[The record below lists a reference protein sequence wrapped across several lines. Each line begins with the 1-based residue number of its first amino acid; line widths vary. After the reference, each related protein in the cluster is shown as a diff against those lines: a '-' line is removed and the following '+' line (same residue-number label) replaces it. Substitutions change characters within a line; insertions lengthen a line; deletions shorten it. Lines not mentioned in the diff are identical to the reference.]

1 MSPFKARPG
10 QQQIMEYRGG
20 LMGVSAVPGSGKTAT
35 IANLAARLVRESPI
49 STGSVL
55 IVTYQNAAVDAIKT
69 RIRSELGHVHRPAG
83 GYDVRTLHSL
93 SYGIIQAQPALAG
106 TTEEFHVVDDRTR
119 ADLLD
124 KATRLWSEENRS
136 VWEPL
141 AVQGKADWQAEWIE
155 VAHSLAR
162 ALIAT
167 GKNHRLGPEQG
178 LELADTLPAGAVSTL
193 LKAGMEIYRIYQR
206 NLTTIGGLDF
216 DDLVRLALDL
226 ITEHEELAQRLRR
239 EWPIV
244 LEDEAQ
250 DSIPL
255 QEKLLSQ
262 LSGGSDWIRVG
273 DPNQSI
279 MSTFTA
285 ANPRYLRQF
294 LDRDE
299 VETVEMLISG
309 RCARPILELANH
321 LVEWTCA
328 HHPVQAVRE
337 RAFRRQTIRG
347 TEHGDSQENPG
358 DDESGI
364 LFREY
369 NDRDDELRDIA
380 RRAHGFTLSHPER
393 TAAILVPTNRVGTE
407 MVECLL
413 QRGAAFDEVL
423 QTSRRSRETCDALS
437 SVLVYLADPL
447 KSKPLEKAFQSVCQQ
462 GHVCEASGTR
472 EAVSRL
478 LRSCYRPETLIFPAV
493 GATCAQAFPPIGPIS
508 EAEIVVLD
516 QFATQLRRWLMATSL
531 PIDQLVLTL
540 GQDLFE
546 DEQLAGAQRIA
557 AYLRGKA
564 AQNSHWRLPDFA
576 RELEV
581 AIRGHS
587 TIFSGDSAEFQPRP
601 GRITLTTMHKAKGL
615 EWDLVYL
622 VGVDGEWFPHD
633 LSDRFRGER
642 EFLNADPAEETKAA
656 LLRLLGESSSSAHSA
671 TDDAHV
677 EIIAERLRLLYV
689 GITRARRYLG
699 FSWSRQVP
707 LFDRQRRVPP
717 AAMFSILRTRHV
729 KSQEND

>member
-1 MSPFKARPG
+1 MSPFKPRPG
-10 QQQIMEYRGG
+10 QQQIMEYGGG

-35 IANLAARLVRESPI
+35 IANLAARLVRERTVG
-49 STGSVL
+49 TGSVL
-55 IVTYQNAAVDAIKT
+55 VVTYQNAAVDAIKT
-69 RIRSELGHVHRPAG
+69 RIRSELGHVNRPDG

-106 TTEEFHVVDDRTR
+106 TTAEFHVVDDRTR

-124 KATRLWSEENRS
+124 KATRLWSEQNRS

-141 AVQGKADWQAEWIE
+141 AVQGKSDWQAEWIE
-155 VAHSLAR
+155 IAHALAR
-162 ALIAT
+162 SLIAT
-167 GKNHRLGPEQG
+167 AKNHRLAPERG
-178 LELADTLPAGAVSTL
+178 LGLADTLPAGMVRTL
-193 LKAGMEIYRIYQR
+193 LTAGMEIYRLYQR

-226 ITEHEELAQRLRR
+226 ITVHEELAQRLRR

-262 LSGGSDWIRVG
+262 LSGGSGWIRVG

-294 LDRDE
+294 LDRND

-321 LVEWTCA
+321 LVEWICA
-328 HHPVQAVRE
+328 HHPVQSVRE
-337 RAFRRQTIRG
+337 RAFRSQTICG
-347 TEHGDSQENPG
+347 TEPGDSQENPG
-358 DDESGI
+358 DEESGI

-369 NDRDDELRDIA
+369 NDRDDELQDIA
-380 RRAHGFTLSHPER
+380 RRAHGFTLSHPDR

-407 MVECLL
+407 MVERL
-413 QRGAAFDEVL
+413 QQQDAAFDEVL

-447 KSKPLEKAFQSVCQQ
+447 KAKGLERAFQSVCQR
-462 GHVCEASGTR
+462 GHLCDESGTR
-472 EAVSRL
+472 EGVSRL
-478 LRSCYRPETLIFPAV
+478 LRSCYRAESLIFPEG
-493 GATCAQAFPPIGPIS
+493 GAATAEAFPPIGPIS
-508 EAEIVVLD
+508 EAEMVVLD
-516 QFATQLRRWLMATSL
+516 EFATQLRRWLMAASL

-546 DEQLAGAQRIA
+546 DEQLASAQRIA

-564 AQNSHWRLPDFA
+564 EQNSHWRLPDFA

-587 TIFSGDSAEFQPRP
+587 AIFAGDSAEFQPRP

-656 LLRLLGESSSSAHSA
+656 LLRLLGESASSEHLA

-707 LFDRQRRVPP
+707 SFDRHRRVPP
-717 AAMFSILRTRHV
+717 AAMFSILQTHHL
-729 KSQEND
+729 KSKEDD